1 MIKSITVL
9 GASGSVGSQVLKV
22 LEDRNDYKL
31 VAFSCWKNID
41 FVKEALKKFKTV
53 EFVCVAYESDAENL
67 KKEFNNVRFY
77 YGDDGLLALIK
88 EANSDVYENSILGF
102 AGLYPSIEVLKLNK
116 TLLLS
121 NKESLVV
128 GGEFINDLLNKG
140 FGKLYPIDSEH
151 VAISKCLYG
160 EDFSKIDHIVLTA
173 SGGKFFNYSREEL
186 NKVTLDDGIL
196 NPNWKMGKKISV
208 DSNTMFNKMFEI
220 VEAHYLFKLPY
231 EKIKVVVDRKS
242 YVHSFVVFDDKTK
255 LQVGK
260 PTMIDPIIYALN
272 FGLPKNEKNEFED
285 VEINT
290 EKNYKFD
297 EVNISRFPVLTLA
310 KKIIEEKGS
319 LGCVIN
325 AFDEVLVDAFL
336 KKKIE
341 FKDIDVIIFKILN
354 EYKFDKKCSLN
365 DLRKID
371 LDARKFALK
380 YIEDLRIE

>member
-41 FVKEALKKFKTV
+41 FVKEALNKFKTV
-53 EFVCVAYESDAENL
+53 EFVCVAYESDAE
-67 KKEFNNVRFY
+67 
-77 YGDDGLLALIK
+77 ALIK
-88 EANSDVYENSILGF
+88 ESNSDVYENSILGF

-151 VAISKCLYG
+151 LAISKCVYG

-297 EVNISRFPVLTLA
+297 EVNISRFLVLTLK

-380 YIEDLRIE
+380 